1 VLHAKVDHPAN
12 ALNSQPSL
20 CRTRLVVQPTVQNT
34 TIMAGLMAAGTTF
47 LLQKK
52 QPSGREPL
60 KKLARRRE
68 SDDSAAND
76 SHCFAHLL
84 LCTCIDN

>member
-1 VLHAKVDHPAN
+1 
-12 ALNSQPSL
+12 
-20 CRTRLVVQPTVQNT
+20 
-34 TIMAGLMAAGTTF
+34 MAAGTTF